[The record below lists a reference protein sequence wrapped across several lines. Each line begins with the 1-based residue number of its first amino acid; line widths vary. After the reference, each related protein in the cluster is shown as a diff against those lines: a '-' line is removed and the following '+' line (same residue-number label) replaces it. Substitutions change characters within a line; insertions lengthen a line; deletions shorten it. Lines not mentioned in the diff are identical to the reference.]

1 MDNLPSCCET
11 APKPK
16 PVSSCCDANTAPDQ
30 PGKDWLFRG
39 GLVLVTAGY
48 VFSFVFGHDHSSKA
62 GIFTGAIQEF
72 ANMMWPGV
80 VLGILAMAALA
91 RVPREFV
98 MSVLGSGK
106 GITGVFRAAFAGVL
120 LDLCSHGILM
130 IGARLYERGA
140 TAGQL
145 MAFLIS
151 SPWNSLSLT
160 FVLITLIGW
169 QWTLGF
175 IVLSMV
181 IGILTGIV
189 FEILVRRGV
198 LPSNPHHQAID
209 PAFRFWPEAKKQL
222 SAVRWTPALLGG
234 MLKSGFLDSKM
245 ILRWL
250 FLGVIIAAAL
260 RTFVPPDV
268 FATYFGPGLLGIGMT
283 LLAATVIEVCS
294 EGSTPI
300 AADIMNRAGAVGNG
314 FTFLMAGVA
323 TDYTEIMVLREVT
336 RSWKMALFLPLV
348 TVPQILVVG
357 YILNHF

>member
-1 MDNLPSCCET
+1 MSIQPSCCGT
-11 APKPK
+11 PKPK
-16 PVSSCCDANTAPDQ
+16 PVSSCCDASTTPEKQ
-30 PGKDWLFRG
+30 KKDVIFWG
-39 GLVLVTAGY
+39 GLLIVTAGY
-48 VFSFVFGHDHSSKA
+48 LFPFVFGHDHSSKA
-62 GIFTGAIQEF
+62 GVFAAAVQEF
-72 ANMMWPGV
+72 VNMMLPGI
-80 VLGILAMAALA
+80 VLGVLAMAALG

-106 GITGVFRAAFAGVL
+106 GVRGIFRAAFAGVL

-130 IGARLYERGA
+130 VGAKLYERGA

-160 FVLITLIGW
+160 FVLVAMIGLK
-169 QWTLGF
+169 WTLAF

-181 IGILTGIV
+181 IGIISGII
-189 FEILVRRGV
+189 FDKLVAGGT
-198 LPSNPHHQAID
+198 LPSNPYHHAID
-209 PAFRFWPEAKKQL
+209 PDFRFWAEAKKQL
-222 SAVRWTPALLGG
+222 SAVQWTLALFGQ
-234 MLKSGFLDSKM
+234 MLKSGLLDSKM
-245 ILRWL
+245 IIRWL

-260 RTFVPPDV
+260 RTFVPPDA
-268 FATYFGPGLLGIGMT
+268 FATYFGPGLLGLGVT

-294 EGSTPI
+294 EGSAPI
-300 AADIMNRAGAVGNG
+300 AADILNRAGAVGNG
-314 FTFLMAGVA
+314 FTFLMAGVS

-336 RSWKMALFLPLV
+336 KSWKLALFLPLV